1 MKKYPIFFSCIIA
14 VFLYSCDTV
23 TFDQPQPGSV
33 KPLSAF
39 PKKIQGK
46 YISTNQASVIT
57 IADELMTIVYD
68 YDEKIH
74 KDSIRSYY
82 KLIGDTLI
90 DVNNGSKKKIVVN
103 GDTIVQHQNWTDTI
117 FHISQDNILKQFKGY
132 YFLNEQIQPN
142 VWTIT
147 KIRLKNGVLTI
158 GRISK
163 ENEIVQLR
171 EITETTADTTSTHF
185 NLTKRQFKNFV
196 QHHGFS
202 DEETYTRMRE

>member
-1 MKKYPIFFSCIIA
+1 MKKYPIVFSCIVA
-14 VFLYSCDTV
+14 VFLYSCEPI
-23 TFDQPQPGSV
+23 TFNQPQPSNI
-33 KPLSAF
+33 KPLNAF
-39 PKKIQGK
+39 PKRIQGK
-46 YISTNQASVIT
+46 YISNNQASVIT

-68 YDEKIH
+68 YDEKMH
-74 KDSIRSYY
+74 KDSIGDTY

-90 DVNNGSKKKIVVN
+90 DINNGSKKKIVLN
-103 GDTIVQHQNWTDTI
+103 GDTILQHHNWADTI
-117 FHISQDNILKQFKGY
+117 FHISQDNILKRFKGY

-142 VWTIT
+142 HWTIT
-147 KIRLKNGVLTI
+147 KIGLKNGAITV

-163 ENEIVQLR
+163 ETEIAQLR

-185 NLTKRQFKNFV
+185 NLSKRQFKNFV